1 MNPKKMLPLFVFST
15 FVFCAGAAFA
25 QEDATP
31 ASTPQDREAFYTQ
44 TIERRT
50 QDILD
55 ALALKD
61 AEKAARVHD
70 LIITQYRSLRARDAA
85 VVAKLKETGNTNADA
100 SARSPLSRELT
111 KSLHGW
117 FVGVLALELT
127 PEQVEIVKDRMTYN
141 KVKVTFDAYCNII
154 PKLTDTDKTK
164 ILAMLKEAREEAM
177 DGGSA
182 GEKTAVFTKYKND
195 INEYLNTNGHDV
207 QKAYKDW
214 EAKQPPQQANAG
226 TTTPA
231 AAATKQ

>member
-1 MNPKKMLPLFVFST
+1 MNPKSLFPSLLLSAV
-15 FVFCAGAAFA
+15 VFCAGTTFA

-44 TIERRT
+44 TIERRS

-117 FVGVLALELT
+117 FVGVLALELK
-127 PEQVEIVKDRMTYN
+127 PEQVEVVKDRMTYN

-154 PKLTDTDKTK
+154 PNLTETDKSK
-164 ILAMLKEAREEAM
+164 
-177 DGGSA
+177 
-182 GEKTAVFTKYKND
+182 
-195 INEYLNTNGHDV
+195 
-207 QKAYKDW
+207 
-214 EAKQPPQQANAG
+214 
-226 TTTPA
+226 
-231 AAATKQ
+231 